1 MENTQITA
9 LGEILIDYTPLP
21 DSDAGMAVFEQ
32 NPGGAPAN
40 VLACAARLG
49 RRTAFIG
56 KVGDDIQGRFLADT
70 LQKTGID
77 IHALLVDGRY
87 FTTLAFVE
95 LSESGER
102 SFSFARKP
110 GADVQLSPEELD
122 RELISHSD
130 ILHFG
135 SLSLTDE
142 PARSATMEA
151 VLLARKSGAIIA
163 YDPNYRPLLWT
174 SRDAAM
180 EQMRIPLPLV
190 HLLKVS
196 DDEVEY
202 LTDCSDP
209 REGAEKLV
217 RQGLRCVVVTIGNQ
231 GALVAAKEGSIMVP
245 GFPTRAVDTTGA
257 GDSFWGGFLTR
268 VSESGKSLE
277 QITFQDFQSFAR
289 FGNAV
294 ASLCVEKRGAMPA
307 MPHREDVL
315 HRMQMAGQS
324 SPDAGE

>member
-1 MENTQITA
+1 MKNIQITA

-40 VLACAARLG
+40 VLACAAKLG
-49 RRTAFIG
+49 RKTAFIG

-70 LQKTGID
+70 LNKTGID
-77 IHALLVDGRY
+77 TRALRIDGRY

-95 LSESGER
+95 LAKNGER

-110 GADVQLSPEELD
+110 GADTQLSSDELD
-122 RELISHSD
+122 RDLISHSD

-151 VLLARKSGAIIA
+151 VHLARESGAMIA
-163 YDPNYRPLLWT
+163 YDPNYRPLLWA
-174 SRDAAM
+174 SKAEAM
-180 EQMRIPLPLV
+180 KQMRSPLPLV
-190 HLLKVS
+190 DFLKVS
-196 DDEVEY
+196 DDEVG
-202 LTDCSDP
+202 LLIDCNDP
-209 REGAEKLV
+209 RTGAEKLV
-217 RQGLRCVVVTIGNQ
+217 DQGLCCVVVTIGSQ
-231 GALVAAKEGSIMVP
+231 GALVATKDGSAMVA
-245 GFPTRAVDTTGA
+245 GFPAKAVDTTGA

-268 VSESGKSLE
+268 ISESGKPLD
-277 QITFQDFQSFAR
+277 QLTFQDFQSFAR
-289 FGNAV
+289 FGNAA

-307 MPHREDVL
+307 MPCREDVL
-315 HRMQMAGQS
+315 RRMQSA
-324 SPDAGE
+324 EH